1 MVITYSLSETVN
13 MFLRE
18 IIASGLAV
26 FCAWCVLCLFSD
38 QERGKEVPVSMKK
51 ITSKSA
57 FSYFISSQIAAFTIS
72 LVGSILST
80 KWDNIVWNDEI
91 RQFYLHVGFGLVT
104 CVFCLLVIL
113 HEKFIKRNLNVYSDY
128 CGSLAVSL
136 TGIFVLCALYLTFSL
151 PFHYEERLLN
161 DASLVASD
169 GVENSVVFADG
180 RYWVFE
186 LGLPYFKQ
194 SLLKEVRRGRYQL
207 ICTTEKKPT
216 CWSGKKLPEKP
227 ASLKASS

>member
-1 MVITYSLSETVN
+1 
-13 MFLRE
+13 
-18 IIASGLAV
+18 
-26 FCAWCVLCLFSD
+26 
-38 QERGKEVPVSMKK
+38 
-51 ITSKSA
+51 
-57 FSYFISSQIAAFTIS
+57 
-72 LVGSILST
+72 
-80 KWDNIVWNDEI
+80 
-91 RQFYLHVGFGLVT
+91 
-104 CVFCLLVIL
+104 LVIL

-136 TGIFVLCALYLTFSL
+136 TGVFVLSALYLTFSL

>member
-1 MVITYSLSETVN
+1 
-13 MFLRE
+13 
-18 IIASGLAV
+18 
-26 FCAWCVLCLFSD
+26 
-38 QERGKEVPVSMKK
+38 
-51 ITSKSA
+51 
-57 FSYFISSQIAAFTIS
+57 
-72 LVGSILST
+72 
-80 KWDNIVWNDEI
+80 
-91 RQFYLHVGFGLVT
+91 GFGLVA

-113 HEKFIKRNLNVYSDY
+113 HEKFIKRNLNVYSGY

-227 ASLKASS
+227 TSLKASS

>member
-1 MVITYSLSETVN
+1 MVITYSLSETFN

-57 FSYFISSQIAAFTIS
+57 FSYFISSQIAAFIIS
-72 LVGSILST
+72 LLGSILST

-91 RQFYLHVGFGLVT
+91 RQFYLHVGFGLVA

-113 HEKFIKRNLNVYSDY
+113 HEKFIKRNLNVYSGY

-136 TGIFVLCALYLTFSL
+136 TGIFVLCALYLTFSGNAVN
-151 PFHYEERLLN
+151 LLMTI
-161 DASLVASD
+161 
-169 GVENSVVFADG
+169 
-180 RYWVFE
+180 
-186 LGLPYFKQ
+186 
-194 SLLKEVRRGRYQL
+194 L
-207 ICTTEKKPT
+207 ICSHSILVT
-216 CWSGKKLPEKP
+216 SG
-227 ASLKASS
+227 

>member
-1 MVITYSLSETVN
+1 

-26 FCAWCVLCLFSD
+26 FAHGAFCVFSLIRNEVKRFLFLW
-38 QERGKEVPVSMKK
+38 K

-57 FSYFISSQIAAFTIS
+57 FSYFISSQIAAFIIS
-72 LVGSILST
+72 LLGSILST

-91 RQFYLHVGFGLVT
+91 RQFYLHVGFGLVA

-113 HEKFIKRNLNVYSDY
+113 HEKFIKRNLNVYSGY

-169 GVENSVVFADG
+169 GVENSVVLQTVVTGF
-180 RYWVFE
+180 WT
-186 LGLPYFKQ
+186 GLTIFQ
-194 SLLKEVRRGRYQL
+194 TVIAQRGKKGQVPANLHYR
-207 ICTTEKKPT
+207 KKPT
-216 CWSGKKLPEKP
+216 CWSGKNFPKTNLFE
-227 ASLKASS
+227 S